1 MTGGPWGPAAGPG
14 NTGPGGHGSTGIG
27 PGGRFMAADAAYDE
41 ARVVLLGAP
50 WDATVTYRPGAR
62 FGPGRIREASYG
74 LEEYSITLD
83 RSLLDLAVHDAG
95 DLDLPFGAPA
105 AALEQIRRA
114 VAAIARDGK
123 VPVLLGGEH
132 LITLAAVQALAEGP
146 AGRDLV
152 VIQMDAHA
160 DLRDTYQGQELS
172 HATVMRRVSQVV
184 GPGRLVQLGI
194 RSGDR
199 EEVTFG
205 RRHTR
210 FCTQRVL
217 EPLQE
222 VLAELGDVPLY
233 VSIDIDVLDPAWA
246 PGTGTPEPGGIDLH
260 ELLAAVYAL
269 KGRHIIGADLV
280 EVAPT
285 LDPTERTVVT
295 AAKIIRELLL
305 SWF

>member
-1 MTGGPWGPAAGPG
+1 MTGGLTGPVATGPG
-14 NTGPGGHGSTGIG
+14 NAGPV
-27 PGGRFMAADAAYDE
+27 GRFMAADAAYGE

-50 WDATVTYRPGAR
+50 WDATVSYRPGAR

-74 LEEYSITLD
+74 LEEYSIALD

-105 AALEQIRRA
+105 AALEQIRQG
-114 VAAIARDGK
+114 VAAIAGDGK

-132 LITLAAVQALAEGP
+132 LITLGSVQALAAGP
-146 AGRDLV
+146 HGRDLV

-172 HATVMRRVSQVV
+172 HATVMRRISQVV
-184 GPGRLVQLGI
+184 GPQRLVQLGI

-199 EEVTFG
+199 DEVAYG

-210 FCTQRVL
+210 FYTQHVL

-222 VLAELGDVPLY
+222 MLAELGDTPLY

-246 PGTGTPEPGGIDLH
+246 PGTGTPEPGGIDMH
-260 ELLAAVYAL
+260 ELLAAIYAL
-269 KGRHIIGADLV
+269 KGCNVIGADLV
-280 EVAPT
+280 EVAPI
-285 LDPTERTVVT
+285 LDPTERTAVT

-305 SWF
+305 TLF